1 MDIVQGQGRLA
12 VADLGHNGIELGHL
26 RIMVY
31 IYNTRCII
39 TKTLSTIA
47 LIHTDKNKLYII
59 TKVLL
64 YLNNTITQSQLINSA
79 SEATRHRNG
88 ELLYE

>member
-1 MDIVQGQGRLA
+1 MFTGQGQGQGQGRLG

-39 TKTLSTIA
+39 TKTFKYPRI
-47 LIHTDKNKLYII
+47 
-59 TKVLL
+59 
-64 YLNNTITQSQLINSA
+64 NTHI
-79 SEATRHRNG
+79 
-88 ELLYE
+88 